1 MTTATDKPARVLTR
15 LGAAQALEVGKWLTE
30 NTEALSTVS
39 RTVLA
44 QMASDALGYS
54 VSPSTIELQGRI
66 RGLPTGRIHTPKPK
80 TKESATKNGKRIAQL
95 EKHLYKLVKIL
106 EDAATNFE
114 TRDTFNAIRYHMDN
128 ERMEAAK

>member
-1 MTTATDKPARVLTR
+1 MTTADKPVRVLTR
-15 LGAAQALEVGKWLTE
+15 LGAAQSLEVGKWLTE

-66 RGLPTGRIHTPKPK
+66 RGLPTGRIHVIKPK
-80 TKESATKNGKRIAQL
+80 AKAKESTTKNGKRIAQL
-95 EKHLYKLVKIL
+95 EEDVYNLAKALSTLYTDPASDIALHGIL
-106 EDAATNFE
+106 T
-114 TRDTFNAIRYHMDN
+114 
-128 ERMEAAK
+128 RMERAK